1 MGIRNRI
8 GWQQWLGRL
17 QGSPIDL
24 NLLAY
29 DAPLAEINE
38 LEAGLTT
45 LSDDGIQERA
55 RALRRRARTGEPLDA
70 LRVDLFALARESA
83 RRAIAL
89 RPFDEQVVA
98 GLALDR
104 GRIVEM
110 QTGEGKTLAAVMPA
124 ALNAL
129 TGDGVHVLTFNDYL
143 ARRDAQWMGPIY
155 RMLGLSVGFVQ
166 EGMNADERRRVYA
179 SDVTYVTAKEAGF
192 DHLRDLLAM
201 NAVDVV
207 HRRFHFALV
216 DEADSLLIDEA
227 RVPLVIAGHVGREM
241 SAAPRLADVV
251 ASLSPGLHFDTD
263 EYGRDV
269 EFTEAGIEHVEQA
282 LACGSLHDERNIVL
296 LTQLNCALH
305 ARVLLRRDV
314 DYIVRDGRIQIV
326 DEFTGRV
333 VTDRHWPDGLQAA
346 LEAKEGLEQRPDGR
360 ILGSMTLQRFL
371 RGYHRLCGM
380 TGTAADAATELRTF
394 YGVEVLVVP
403 THRPMI
409 RVDHPDVVFTHREA
423 KETAVVAEIRHA
435 HESGRP
441 VLVGTLTV
449 EESERLAE
457 RLRPAGIVCE
467 VLNAKN
473 DEQEARIIARAGAFG
488 AVTISTNMAGR
499 GTDITLGGEDETSR
513 ERIAALGG
521 LYVLGTNRHES
532 RRVDLQLRGRAGRQG
547 DPGESRFF
555 LSLEDELL
563 VRHGIQHL
571 LRGRFVPRSP
581 DQPIEDPVVRDEIA
595 RAQRI
600 IEGQN
605 FEIRKTLSG
614 YSSVIEEQHR
624 VLIERRQA
632 VLHGDEV
639 PGVWKNAAPERY
651 AALVASSGEN
661 EVERAERAV
670 TLFHIDRVWREHLAY
685 CADLREG
692 IHLVSLGG
700 MDPLSRFTSDVMA
713 AFRRV
718 EEIIDKAV
726 LETFP
731 LVTVGAGGLD
741 LGAAG
746 IKGPSSTWTYLVND
760 DPFRNQI
767 LLKLIG
773 PGGTTIAIYSSALLG
788 PLFLLWGVV
797 ERLLRKGRGR
807 RADPFRDS

>member
-1 MGIRNRI
+1 VGIRNRI
-8 GWQQWLGRL
+8 GWRQWLARL

-24 NLLAY
+24 NLLTYEQPLKAINAL
-29 DAPLAEINE
+29 DAEVSA
-38 LEAGLTT
+38 
-45 LSDDGIQERA
+45 LSDTDIEARARYLRERA
-55 RALRRRARTGEPLDA
+55 GTGLDSV
-70 LRVDLFALARESA
+70 RDDTFALAREAA
-83 RRAIAL
+83 RRTIGL
-89 RPFDEQVVA
+89 RPFDVQVVA

-143 ARRDAQWMGPIY
+143 ARRDALWMGPIY

-166 EGMNADERRRVYA
+166 QGMDADERRRAYA
-179 SDVTYVTAKEAGF
+179 SDLTYVTAKEAGF
-192 DHLRDLLAM
+192 DHLRDLLALD
-201 NAVDVV
+201 AADVV
-207 HRRFHFALV
+207 HRGFHYALV
-216 DEADSLLIDEA
+216 DEADSLLVDEA

-241 SAAPRLADVV
+241 SSAPRLATVA
-251 ASLSPGLHFDTD
+251 ASLSAGIHFDTD

-269 EFTEAGIEHVEQA
+269 ELTEAGIEHVERA
-282 LACGSLHDERNIVL
+282 LACGSLHDERNIML

-314 DYIVRDGRIQIV
+314 DYIVRDGRIQLV
-326 DEFTGRV
+326 DEFTGRLV
-333 VTDRHWPDGLQAA
+333 VDRHWPDGLQAA

-371 RGYHRLCGM
+371 RGYRRLCGM
-380 TGTAADAATELRTF
+380 TGTAADAAIELRAF

-409 RVDHPDVVFTHREA
+409 RIDRPDVVFTHREA
-423 KETAVVAEIRHA
+423 KEAALVSEIANTHA
-435 HESGRP
+435 SGRP
-441 VLVGTLTV
+441 ILVGTLTV
-449 EESERLAE
+449 EESERLAGT
-457 RLRPAGIVCE
+457 LRAAGIRCA

-473 DEQEARIIARAGAFG
+473 DEEEARIVARAGAFG

-499 GTDITLGGEDETSR
+499 GTDIKLGGVDEASR
-513 ERIAALGG
+513 DRVTALGG
-521 LYVLGTNRHES
+521 LYVIGTNRHES

-555 LSLEDELL
+555 LSLEDDLL
-563 VRHGIQHL
+563 VRYGIQNL
-571 LRGRFVPRSP
+571 LHGRVAPGRRE
-581 DQPIEDPVVRDEIA
+581 QPIEDPVVSEEIA

-605 FEIRKTLSG
+605 FEIRKTLAR
-614 YSSVIEEQHR
+614 YSSVVETQHR
-624 VLIERRQA
+624 LVMERRQA
-632 VLHGDEV
+632 LLHEHEV
-639 PGVWKNAAPERY
+639 PELWKTGAPDRY
-651 AALVASSGEN
+651 AALAAAVGSDA
-661 EVERAERAV
+661 VERAERAV
-670 TLFHIDRVWREHLAY
+670 TLFHIDRIWRDHLAL

-700 MDPLSRFTSDVMA
+700 QDPLTRFTSDVVA
-713 AFRRV
+713 AFRPL
-718 EEIIDKAV
+718 EDAIDRAV
-726 LETFP
+726 LETLP
-731 LVTVGAGGLD
+731 LVSARAGEID

-788 PLFLLWGVV
+788 PLFLLWGIV
-797 ERLLRKGRGR
+797 ERFVRSKGKGQKAKARY
-807 RADPFRDS
+807 

>member
-1 MGIRNRI
+1 MGIRNRA
-8 GWQQWLGRL
+8 GWQQWLAQL

-24 NLLAY
+24 NLLTY
-29 DAPLAEINE
+29 DAPLAEINQ
-38 LEAGLTT
+38 LEDGLTT
-45 LSDDGIQERA
+45 LLDNDLRDRARMLDRRA
-55 RALRRRARTGEPLDA
+55 RAGESLEA
-70 LRVDLFALARESA
+70 LRAALFALARESA
-83 RRAIAL
+83 RRTIGL

-124 ALNAL
+124 ALHAL
-129 TGDGVHVLTFNDYL
+129 TGNGVHVLTFNDYL
-143 ARRDAQWMGPIY
+143 ARRDAHWMGPIY
-155 RMLGLSVGFVQ
+155 RMLGLSVGVIQ
-166 EGMNADERRRVYA
+166 QGMTADERRRAYA
-179 SDVTYVTAKEAGF
+179 ADVTYVTAKEAGF
-192 DHLRDLLAM
+192 DHLRDLLA
-201 NAVDVV
+201 VDVADIV
-207 HRRFHFALV
+207 HRGFHFALV

-241 SAAPRLADVV
+241 SAVPRLAAIV
-251 ASLSPGLHFDTD
+251 ASLSAGVHFETD

-269 EFTEAGIEHVEQA
+269 EFTEAGIERVEQA
-282 LACGSLHDERNIVL
+282 LGCGSLHDERNIML

-305 ARVLLRRDV
+305 AGVLLRRDV
-314 DYIVRDGRIQIV
+314 DYIVKDGRIQIV
-326 DEFTGRV
+326 DELTGRV

-371 RGYHRLCGM
+371 RGYRRICGM
-380 TGTAADAATELRTF
+380 TGTASDAATELRAF

-403 THRPMI
+403 THRPVI
-409 RVDHPDVVFTHREA
+409 RIDGPDIVFTHREA
-423 KETAVVAEIRHA
+423 KESALVAEIGRA
-435 HESGRP
+435 HQSGRP
-441 VLVGTLTV
+441 VLVGTLTI

-457 RLRPAGIVCE
+457 RLRSAGIVCE

-473 DEQEARIIARAGAFG
+473 DEQEAPIVARAGTLG

-499 GTDITLGGEDETSR
+499 GTDIRLGGEEEASR

-521 LYVLGTNRHES
+521 LYVIGTNRHES

-555 LSLEDELL
+555 LSLEDDLL
-563 VRHGIQHL
+563 VRYGIQNL
-571 LRGRFVPRSP
+571 LHGRFVPGRR
-581 DQPIEDPVVRDEIA
+581 DEPIDDSLVNEEIA

-605 FEIRKTLSG
+605 FEVRKTLSR
-614 YSSVIEEQHR
+614 YSTIVEDQHR

-632 VLHGDEV
+632 LLSGHEV
-639 PGVWKNAAPERY
+639 PDIWKTAAPERY
-651 AALVASSGEN
+651 QTLVAARGED

-700 MDPLSRFTSDVMA
+700 MDPLSRFTSDVMT
-713 AFRRV
+713 AFRSV
-718 EEIIDKAV
+718 EERIDTAV
-726 LETFP
+726 LETLP
-731 LVTVGAGGLD
+731 LITIGAAGLD

-760 DPFRNQI
+760 DPFRNQVM
-767 LLKLIG
+767 LKLIG
-773 PGGTTIAIYSSALLG
+773 PGGTTIAIYASALLG

-797 ERLLRKGRGR
+797 DRFFRKRTR
-807 RADPFRDS
+807 R